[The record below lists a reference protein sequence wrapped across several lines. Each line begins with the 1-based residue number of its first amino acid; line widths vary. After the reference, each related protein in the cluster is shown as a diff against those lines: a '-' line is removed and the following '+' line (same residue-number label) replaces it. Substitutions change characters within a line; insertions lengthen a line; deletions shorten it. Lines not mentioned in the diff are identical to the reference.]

1 MTDQTIALTP
11 QEQLAQDITV
21 ALIGKKLIAADKREK
36 LQKQIAAGVLKA
48 EDWSLM
54 IDLATGQS
62 AKLDTDGGK
71 NA

>member
-1 MTDQTIALTP
+1 MTDQTKAMTP
-11 QEQLAQDITV
+11 QEQLAQEITD
-21 ALIGKKLIAADKREK
+21 ALIENKLVAANKREK
-36 LQKQIAAGVLKA
+36 LQKDIAAGALKA

-62 AKLDTDGGK
+62 EELGKGGDK